1 VGKTIE
7 VELPRTSFFTG
18 DVVEGTL
25 VVETTKEV
33 NSRGIY
39 LDFLGRE
46 RTQITRSA
54 GKTTVTY
61 TSHNDFAVWRMN
73 LQGAGSIPPGT
84 YRFPFKFQIP
94 QAGLPSYTGRNA
106 WVTYALEAR
115 LDVPLW
121 LDAVWKGGLYV
132 FYERSSVR
140 TFSQPVRFQSGDT
153 GPQGPQVY
161 VELDGDRF
169 FARELIG
176 CRITLLRLGE
186 HRIRHLYAR
195 LTGGEFARA
204 QSTTET
210 STTYKNEVDIPM
222 ENIQVGVPFTF
233 EIPIPAEVQSAYR
246 GMYSYYN
253 YLLTIGL
260 DISWASN
267 LEATTPVVIVR

>member
-1 VGKTIE
+1 MPRTIE
-7 VELPRTSFFTG
+7 VELPRNSFFTG
-18 DVVEGTL
+18 DVVEGTV
-25 VVETTKEV
+25 VVETTREV

-39 LDFLGRE
+39 LDFLARE

-61 TSHNDFAVWRMN
+61 TNHNDFAAWRMN
-73 LQGAGSIPPGT
+73 LQGPTNLAPGT
-84 YRFPFKFQIP
+84 YRLPFKFQIP
-94 QAGLPSYTGRNA
+94 PAGLPSYTGRNA
-106 WVTYALEAR
+106 WVAYSIEAR

-121 LDAVWKGGLYV
+121 LDAVWKGDLFV
-132 FYERSSVR
+132 FYDRSSVR

-153 GPQGPQVY
+153 GPNGPQVY

-186 HRIRHLYAR
+186 HRIRHAYAR

-204 QSTTET
+204 QSAEET
-210 STTYKNEVDIPM
+210 STTYKTEVDIPF
-222 ENIQVGVPFTF
+222 ENVQVGVPFTF

-260 DISWASN
+260 DIAWASD
-267 LEATTPVVIVR
+267 LAATTPVVIVR